1 MFRHIKIFLQEYNIK
16 SATPYEILE
25 NSENT
30 QKKSEKKVTMNMT
43 GPP

>member
-1 MFRHIKIFLQEYNIK
+1 MFRYITIFLQEYNIK

-30 QKKSEKKVTMNMT
+30 QKKF
-43 GPP
+43 